1 MHKQKIKGQCLCG
14 EVRYQVSHIEKQ
26 MAHCHCSMCRKF
38 HGAAFSTYGEAKIE
52 NFEWLQGEGFLKT
65 YLASNGTERQFCSN
79 CGSSMTFKPAND
91 AGIVIEFS
99 LGTLDDDIDQKPDAH
114 IFTGNCSNWF
124 EITDDLPQY
133 KSARE

>member
-1 MHKQKIKGQCLCG
+1 
-14 EVRYQVSHIEKQ
+14 
-26 MAHCHCSMCRKF
+26 
-38 HGAAFSTYGEAKIE
+38 
-52 NFEWLQGEGFLKT
+52 
-65 YLASNGTERQFCSN
+65 
-79 CGSSMTFKPAND
+79 MTFKPAND
-91 AGIVIEFS
+91 AGKVIEFS